1 MSYKEKLIDARQY
14 AEKRILEDFPEVKVI
29 IDKTIDFFTII
40 TNKLDGVEFADEKQQ
55 YKLLLMVS
63 FMRTHYVI
71 NELIIYSEIVEAAT
85 LMRKQL
91 ELLARLNE
99 IDVGELEKLDKKV
112 PQMKHL
118 PELKEYYGLWSQV
131 AHNASF
137 NSLDLLGYNMD
148 DEAHKRFY
156 VQPTYT
162 DNTVETL
169 NMNLDLFMMFG
180 LIVVDF
186 MKTVF
191 SGYKADEEIQ
201 FLLSLNEYGRKTNIP
216 FFKSLIDDA

>member
-216 FFKSLIDDA
+216 YFKSLVDDA

>member
-1 MSYKEKLIDARQY
+1 MSYREQLIDARQY
-14 AEKRILEDFPEVKVI
+14 AEKRIIEDYPDVKVI
-29 IDKTIDFFTII
+29 MDKTIDFFTII
-40 TNKLDGVEFADEKQQ
+40 TNKMNGVELVDEKEQ
-55 YKLLLMVS
+55 YKLLLIVS

-71 NELIIYSEIVEAAT
+71 NELIMSSEIIEAAT

-91 ELLARLNE
+91 ELLARLKE

-112 PQMKHL
+112 PQMKHV
-118 PELKEYYGLWSQV
+118 PWLKEYYGLWSQV

-162 DNTVETL
+162 ENTIETL
-169 NMNLDLFMMFG
+169 NMNLSLFMMFG
-180 LIVVDF
+180 LIVIDF
-186 MKTVF
+186 MGTVF

-216 FFKSLIDDA
+216 YFKSLMDDA